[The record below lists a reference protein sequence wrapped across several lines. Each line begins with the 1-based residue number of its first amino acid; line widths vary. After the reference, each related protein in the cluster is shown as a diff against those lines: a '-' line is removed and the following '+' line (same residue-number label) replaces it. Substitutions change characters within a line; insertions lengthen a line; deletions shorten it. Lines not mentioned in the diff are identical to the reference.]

1 MSDVKSQSAGGQ
13 NPMGEPHVEQSPAF
27 VSEELT
33 KFLGSIAHGED
44 SKEIYNRICIA
55 ISSLTKASEI
65 SLYLKVSETDSQA
78 TQICQ
83 LGNGREDLP
92 TVTEDSY
99 KAFDESRYTVFPITA
114 AEGWI
119 GCIILSRL
127 LAIPEQQIAPYLQ
140 CCAIAYERQKS
151 VSELQHLHERLQLL
165 NSLNELLIH
174 NTDLERLT
182 KSLTREAA
190 FSFAADISL
199 LFITNPLQNTLEL
212 TGTYGCNPDQ
222 IPATISPRE
231 GLVGQVMSTGGY
243 LSVKDLRQ
251 QTEHKVRYLEKS
263 GIISLHACCLEIQGK
278 TLGTILI
285 GFRRKREYCQQEMA
299 RFEELCRGAAV
310 AIANNLA
317 QSQLKSY
324 TERLEELVEQR
335 TAELEVESEK
345 AQQAN
350 DAKSHF
356 LANMTHELRTPITAI
371 LGYSSIMS
379 DGVLGDITA
388 QQAEGLSAIMRSS
401 DHLKSLI
408 DDVLNL
414 ARIEAGKEEV
424 AIVPLSLRDQ
434 ITHVQQLMK
443 QAAVE
448 KRIQFPNTKLSEETA
463 ILEFLCDRKHFQ
475 QIIMNLVS
483 NAIKYTPAD
492 GSVWIEARKMEDK
505 IEIAV
510 CDTGVGLSDTEKSE
524 IFERFNRTGNPY
536 SQQQVGT
543 GLGLAL
549 TKNLVELNRG
559 KIRAE
564 DNPGGGSRF
573 ILTYPIVH
581 EQSPEIAGVLTELN
595 ESDKITKLDGLSI
608 LVVDDNEDTRD
619 ILRTIL
625 IAAGATVQ
633 VTSSVPDARASL
645 QHFHP
650 DVLLTEMAMPGE
662 SGIDLIHFVR
672 NGTSGLDH
680 IPIVVLSACAF
691 DSDQLTALSAGANI
705 FYPKPF
711 RPSEVLQGIRELT
724 LHHAMM
730 DE

>member
-1 MSDVKSQSAGGQ
+1 K
-13 NPMGEPHVEQSPAF
+13 
-27 VSEELT
+27 
-33 KFLGSIAHGED
+33 
-44 SKEIYNRICIA
+44 
-55 ISSLTKASEI
+55 
-65 SLYLKVSETDSQA
+65 TD
-78 TQICQ
+78 I
-83 LGNGREDLP
+83 
-92 TVTEDSY
+92 
-99 KAFDESRYTVFPITA
+99 
-114 AEGWI
+114 
-119 GCIILSRL
+119 
-127 LAIPEQQIAPYLQ
+127 
-140 CCAIAYERQKS
+140 
-151 VSELQHLHERLQLL
+151 
-165 NSLNELLIH
+165 
-174 NTDLERLT
+174 ERLT
-182 KSLTREAA
+182 KSLAREAA

-222 IPATISPRE
+222 IPSTISPRE

-243 LSVKDLRQ
+243 LSVEDLRK
-251 QTEHKVRYLEKS
+251 QTDHKVRYLEKS
-263 GIISLHACCLEIQGK
+263 GIVSLHACCLEIQGK
-278 TLGTILI
+278 ILGTILI
-285 GFRRKREYCQQEMA
+285 GFRRKRDYCQQEMV

-317 QSQLKSY
+317 QAQLKSY

-335 TAELEVESEK
+335 TSELEIQSAK

-379 DGVLGDITA
+379 DGVLGDITP
-388 QQAEGLSAIMRSS
+388 QQAEGLSAIIRSS
-401 DHLKSLI
+401 EHLKSLI

-424 AIVPLSLRDQ
+424 SIGPLSLRNQ
-434 ITHVQQLMK
+434 ITHVQHLMK
-443 QAAVE
+443 QSATE
-448 KRIQFPNTKLSEETA
+448 KGIHFPEAKLSEEAAT
-463 ILEFLCDRKHFQ
+463 LEFLCDRKHFQ
-475 QIIMNLVS
+475 QILMNLLS
-483 NAIKYTPAD
+483 NAIKYTPAE
-492 GSVWIEARKMEDK
+492 GSVWIESRQQEDK
-505 IEIAV
+505 VEISV

-524 IFERFNRTGNPY
+524 IFERFSRTGNPY

-573 ILTYPIVH
+573 ILTYPIAT
-581 EQSPEIAGVLTELN
+581 EQSSEIAGVLSELH
-595 ESDKITKLDGLSI
+595 ESQSMTKLDGLSI

-619 ILRTIL
+619 ILQTIL

-645 QHFHP
+645 KHFQP
-650 DVLLTEMAMPGE
+650 DVLLTEMAMRGE

-680 IPIVVLSACAF
+680 IPIVVVSACAF